1 MRECLKGQAC
11 KTFSQ
16 PSTMSSSD
24 SESTCSDLTD
34 ASEKSDVGSP
44 VIQNLDI
51 IMVTDATVGSGD
63 DETNAV
69 GKTVQMTA
77 KNSSKTD
84 AEGNSTQ
91 MTTPKSSRMDPDG
104 KTTQMIATNSLSA
117 SASTAQILA
126 TNSSSA
132 SASTADRPSSASA
145 STAQILATNS
155 SSASVSFLSMPYQ

>member
-84 AEGNSTQ
+84 AEGNDHNHNHYHKHDQRKLSDEQLSNHDFFYVSNWIGFAKLPVKQQLLLKKNTRRANLTCPVASGFCTQ
-91 MTTPKSSRMDPDG
+91 HRWCHTA
-104 KTTQMIATNSLSA
+104 ATS
-117 SASTAQILA
+117 
-126 TNSSSA
+126 
-132 SASTADRPSSASA
+132 P
-145 STAQILATNS
+145 
-155 SSASVSFLSMPYQ
+155 

>member
-1 MRECLKGQAC
+1 MLRFAAA
-11 KTFSQ
+11 
-16 PSTMSSSD
+16 PASD
-24 SESTCSDLTD
+24 SRQCEQGDRTGCGGDLRREVN
-34 ASEKSDVGSP
+34 AAEGSFP
-44 VIQNLDI
+44 EEAGDPIFIEITSSNAFPA
-51 IMVTDATVGSGD
+51 ATMALVGSGD

-126 TNSSSA
+126 TN
-132 SASTADRPSSASA
+132 
-145 STAQILATNS
+145 
-155 SSASVSFLSMPYQ
+155 

>member
-1 MRECLKGQAC
+1 MH

-91 MTTPKSSRMDPDG
+91 MTD
-104 KTTQMIATNSLSA
+104 
-117 SASTAQILA
+117 
-126 TNSSSA
+126 SSSA
-132 SASTADRPSSASA
+132 SASATSMVMAWSMPAIWPRSSVPGARVTHASRI
-145 STAQILATNS
+145 STARAWSDPAIWH
-155 SSASVSFLSMPYQ
+155 

>member
-1 MRECLKGQAC
+1 
-11 KTFSQ
+11 
-16 PSTMSSSD
+16 MSSSD

-34 ASEKSDVGSP
+34 ASEKSDVSSP

-91 MTTPKSSRMDPDG
+91 MTTPHVIIRVARGP
-104 KTTQMIATNSLSA
+104 IAFSTSENATDVFVDLCLLVGATLSVFELEFLVHP
-117 SASTAQILA
+117 AQVPL
-126 TNSSSA
+126 
-132 SASTADRPSSASA
+132 
-145 STAQILATNS
+145 LC
-155 SSASVSFLSMPYQ
+155 